1 MSNEINR
8 IKWKCRRGMRE
19 IDLLLREFSKNSIKN
34 LSNNDLSLFD
44 EILDYDDQKL
54 YDFIFKNHPIG
65 NKDHESFIIKNLK
78 TFTEQ
83 MKLFAPDH
91 LALLREYY
99 LYPAG
104 LPYQLQNY
112 H

>member
-34 LSNNDLSLFD
+34 LSNSDLSLFD

-54 YDFIFKNHPIG
+54 YDFIFKNQSIG

-83 MKLFAPDH
+83 GNF
-91 LALLREYY
+91 
-99 LYPAG
+99 
-104 LPYQLQNY
+104 
-112 H
+112 